1 MRQTGPTTGR
11 QVDGARPQYRNPMER
26 LASRQHLGRIME
38 SLEKTGA
45 PEPLS
50 CVNVALR
57 ILAAACTDCL
67 HGAEARSCRSSFS
80 VQIAM
85 CNPVDPGVDV
95 VVVFFFFRMQC
106 VFGCC
111 VKTGQI
117 IISHSQ
123 VSPLLN

>member
-80 VQIAM
+80 VQTAM

-95 VVVFFFFRMQC
+95 VAFWFFFFS
-106 VFGCC
+106 GCSVC
-111 VKTGQI
+111 LAVM
-117 IISHSQ
+117 
-123 VSPLLN
+123 

>member
-11 QVDGARPQYRNPMER
+11 QVDSARPRYSNPMER

-57 ILAAACTDCL
+57 ILAAVCTDCL
-67 HGAEARSCRSSFS
+67 DCAETISCRSSFS
-80 VQIAM
+80 AQIGM
-85 CNPVDPGVDV
+85 RNPVDPQVD
-95 VVVFFFFRMQC
+95 VFFFK
-106 VFGCC
+106 G
-111 VKTGQI
+111 
-117 IISHSQ
+117 HSLCLA
-123 VSPLLN
+123 VV